1 MDRNSRLTFLGLL
14 PPFGYKKDGGFGIGL
29 KNGENS
35 DNSGFDHVY
44 VLNIHA
50 DIELVIKRSFQGCF
64 PDLYTEAPHDR

>member
-1 MDRNSRLTFLGLL
+1 MGSLSIE
-14 PPFGYKKDGGFGIGL
+14 IGEADMHCGRAEKLYL

-50 DIELVIKRSFQGCF
+50 DIELVIKRSFQG
-64 PDLYTEAPHDR
+64 LLTLRLSR